1 MPQVDYA
8 QDKLLCTAFLREFED
23 VYADAATGAGMWG
36 SRKYMTQLQGIANR
50 TGRALAIDLDDVQ
63 AFEKAG
69 DGGMLLQQIHN
80 NTKRMTSLFAQAADE
95 LMPASNTDAETNTD
109 VLDVLLEQRNASVD
123 GQENTDKSKF
133 PPELMRRYDV
143 VLKCLTK
150 TKPCA
155 IRGVRSCQIGH
166 LCKVK
171 GMVTRISDVKPML
184 TVATY
189 IDANTGYEI
198 YQEVNGPTYMPLQ
211 KTPVELEAANPGA
224 FGAFC
229 DGSRLFLH
237 AFQVL
242 NLLPS
247 LCLMLCSLLD
257 LSMVCCRQSFCPAQ
271 RF

>member
-8 QDKLLCTAFLREFED
+8 QDKQLCTAFLRDFED
-23 VYADAATGAGMWG
+23 VYADAAANRGGDWG
-36 SRKYMTQLQGIANR
+36 GRKYMAQLQGIANR

-69 DGGMLLQQIHN
+69 DGGLLLEQIHN
-80 NTKRMTSLFAQAADE
+80 NSKRMTSLFAQAADE
-95 LMPASNTDAETNTD
+95 LMPASTGPGSTD

-123 GQENTDKSKF
+123 GQENADKSKF

-143 VLKCLTK
+143 VIKCLTK
-150 TKPCA
+150 TKPSA

-171 GMVTRISDVKPML
+171 GMVTRISDVKPLL

-189 IDANTGYEI
+189 IDEKTGYEI

-211 KTPVELEAANPGA
+211 KTPAELEAVNPGA
-224 FGAFC
+224 HF
-229 DGSRLFLH
+229 
-237 AFQVL
+237 
-242 NLLPS
+242 
-247 LCLMLCSLLD
+247 
-257 LSMVCCRQSFCPAQ
+257 
-271 RF
+271 